1 MGVKLSA
8 AFTNTKDLKAPNYN
22 GDLSMSQYTSLK
34 VETRGARLNITI
46 NRPDALNALNSA
58 VLEELE
64 ESLLED
70 FDANTHRAV
79 VIEGAGE
86 KAFVAGADISE
97 MQDMTAEEA
106 YQFSQLGQSIGNI
119 IATLPAVVIAK
130 VRGFALGGGCE
141 LAMACDLIVAAKS
154 AKFGQPEV
162 NLGLIAGF
170 GGTQR
175 LVKRVGPHVALDMLL
190 TGRSR
195 VLNAEEAF
203 HLGLA
208 SRVVDDEKLDA
219 EVDKI
224 VDSLKKTGPSAVAD
238 TKRLVRD
245 AQHMSLDAG
254 LSAEAAAFALCFSRP
269 ESQEGIKAFLEKR
282 TPKFDEE

>member
-1 MGVKLSA
+1 MTTYS
-8 AFTNTKDLKAPNYN
+8 T
-22 GDLSMSQYTSLK
+22 LK
-34 VETRGARLNITI
+34 VESRGPRLNIII
-46 NRPDALNALNSA
+46 NRPDALNALNCS

-64 ESLLED
+64 EALLED
-70 FDANTHRAV
+70 FDANAHRAI

-97 MQDMTAEEA
+97 MKEMTSEEA
-106 YQFSQLGQSIGNI
+106 HQFAQLGQSIGNI
-119 IATLPAVVIAK
+119 IATLPSVVIAK

-141 LAMACDLIVAAKS
+141 LAMACDLVVASKS

-190 TGRSR
+190 TGRGR
-195 VLNAEEAF
+195 VLSGDDAF
-203 HLGLA
+203 HLGLV
-208 SRVVDDEKLDA
+208 SRVVDDDKLDA
-219 EVDKI
+219 EIDKM
-224 VDSLKKTGPSAVAD
+224 VDSLGKTGPSAVAD

-254 LSAEAAAFALCFSRP
+254 LSAEAAAFALCFSRD
-269 ESQEGIKAFLEKR
+269 ESREGIAAFLEKR
-282 TPKFDEE
+282 TPKFDAE

>member
-1 MGVKLSA
+1 
-8 AFTNTKDLKAPNYN
+8 
-22 GDLSMSQYTSLK
+22 MSQYTTLK
-34 VETRGARLNITI
+34 VESKGHRLHIAI
-46 NRPDALNALNSA
+46 NRPDALNALNSS

-64 ESLLED
+64 EALLED
-70 FDANTHRAV
+70 FDATIHRAI

-86 KAFVAGADISE
+86 KAFVAGADIAE
-97 MQDMTAEEA
+97 MQSMSADDA

-141 LAMACDLIVAAKS
+141 LAMACDLVIAAKS
-154 AKFGQPEV
+154 SKFGQPEV

-190 TGRSR
+190 TGRGR
-195 VLNAEEAF
+195 VLTGDEAF
-203 HLGLA
+203 QLGLV

-219 EVDKI
+219 EVEKI
-224 VDSLKKTGPSAVAD
+224 VEALKKTGPQAVAD

-254 LSAEAAAFALCFSRP
+254 LSSEAAAFALCFSRD
-269 ESQEGIKAFLEKR
+269 ESREGIKAFLEKR